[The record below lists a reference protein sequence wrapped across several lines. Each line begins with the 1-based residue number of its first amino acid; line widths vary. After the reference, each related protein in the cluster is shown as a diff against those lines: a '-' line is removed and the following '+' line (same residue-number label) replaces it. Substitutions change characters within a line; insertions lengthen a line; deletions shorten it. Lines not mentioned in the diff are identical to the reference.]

1 MNFKAK
7 MEKKQGATNLND
19 LLGDESADLLIKD
32 AKENGRFR
40 TVAVDLVYPDP
51 NQPRKNFEENE
62 LIELRSSIES
72 LGQLQAVL
80 VRDADVDGKFKLIA
94 GERRWRAISS
104 SDTIKTIDMVIV
116 TTEQLSPF
124 KLLQMQHAENNKH
137 VQLSAFEQAQTMA
150 NLVELGKAEG
160 LSQADVARAEQTSPA
175 KLSKLLSLL
184 KAPAVVR
191 QLSEQKETQDVET
204 LYNLAQLGE
213 KNPEKLAEVVDAWRS
228 GDLEGNLRQV
238 SKNALLDEKGSGGE
252 VPGTAEAAPK
262 GKKEKRD
269 EEQSELPLDAV
280 EDAADKLLADN
291 KEQEEVEPEA
301 PQHLTHVANSAVS
314 VKKGKKQFLVIEFTN
329 KAKGEDFVL
338 NFEVS
343 PTVLKA
349 LVDSLSNTEI
359 GALGLA
365 KAE

>member
-104 SDTIKTIDMVIV
+104 SGTVKTIDMVIV

-238 SKNALLDEKGSGGE
+238 SKNALQDEKSTGGE
-252 VPGTAEAAPK
+252 VPGTAEASK

-269 EEQSELPLDAV
+269 EEQNELPLDAA
-280 EDAADKLLADN
+280 EDAADKFLADN

-343 PTVLKA
+343 PAVLKA

-365 KAE
+365 KSE